1 MTKVPLILRLSYRLY
16 RLLLVVYPKPFR
28 LEYGE
33 PMLQVF
39 RDCCVSTYAV
49 TGYRGLA
56 CLWWHTVADL
66 SATCLR
72 EHLSRDRVMSS
83 ISSGLPLPMTPRA
96 LRSLVI
102 AQWEATAAGRTQVS
116 AEHVLLGL
124 IGEGNGAR
132 IPTETGVAGC
142 VLRGLS
148 ISMNQAR
155 QAAAQHQ
162 SPPSLLPRAATD
174 FLTTLTR
181 DAESEARRLAQP
193 FVGTEHVLLS
203 LLANHKPA
211 LAALFNSF
219 GVSVEHVKS
228 STLRMIGK

>member
-1 MTKVPLILRLSYRLY
+1 VTKVPLILRLSNRLY
-16 RLLLVVYPKPFR
+16 RLLLFVYPKAFR

-39 RDCCVSTYAV
+39 RDCCVSTYSEA
-49 TGYRGLA
+49 GYRGLA
-56 CLWWHTVADL
+56 CQWWHTVADL
-66 SATCLR
+66 IATCLR
-72 EHLSRDRVMSS
+72 EHLSRDR
-83 ISSGLPLPMTPRA
+83 SGLPLPMTPRA
-96 LRSLVI
+96 LRSLEI

-116 AEHVLLGL
+116 AECVLLGL

-148 ISMNQAR
+148 ISMNRAR

-162 SPPSLLPRAATD
+162 SPPSLPPRAATD

-181 DAESEARRLAQP
+181 DAESEARRLGQP

-203 LLANHKPA
+203 LLSNHKPA

-219 GVSVEHVKS
+219 GVSVEHVKN